1 MATDVRVVTPD
12 DLGDSLRLG
21 VLTAG
26 KIDVDVSKLDLPPT
40 ITGLTLSG
48 TELNINT
55 TNGTHTVDLS
65 PMLPNVVADVF
76 LKGVSV
82 NNDYKLVFTVGKD
95 GDTTEDIT
103 LEADLRNYFTLE
115 IDSYTL
121 SGTGRSGDPL
131 KVFISSEDDNLLEET
146 ASGLYISRHSLN
158 IPEPDIRDIRLTNA
172 SGTTVLGYI
181 HSTEQ

>member
-1 MATDVRVVTPD
+1 MATDVRVVTPN

-21 VLTAG
+21 VLESG

-48 TELNINT
+48 TELTINT
-55 TNGTHTVDLS
+55 TNGKHTVDLE
-65 PMLPNVVADVF
+65 PVLPNVVADVF
-76 LKGVSV
+76 LKGVRV
-82 NNDYKLVFTVGKD
+82 NDDYKLVFTVGKD

-131 KVFISSEDDNLLEET
+131 KVSISGESDNLLEET
-146 ASGLYISRHSLN
+146 DSGLYISRYSLN
-158 IPEPDIRDIRLTNA
+158 IPKPDVRDIRLTDA
-172 SGTTVLGYI
+172 SGNTVLGYI
-181 HSTEQ
+181 HSTE